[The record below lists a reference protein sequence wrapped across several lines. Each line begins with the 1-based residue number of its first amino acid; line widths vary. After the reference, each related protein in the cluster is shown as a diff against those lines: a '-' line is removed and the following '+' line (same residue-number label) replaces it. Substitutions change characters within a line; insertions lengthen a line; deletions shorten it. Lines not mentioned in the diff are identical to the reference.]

1 MSETLTRPPARV
13 AERPVTLACSG
24 VGVRFRGAV
33 GEVEA
38 LRGVDLEVRAGEIV
52 ALIGPS
58 GCGKSTLLRLAAD
71 LLSPTEGALRVV
83 GTSPRE
89 ARLARRIA
97 CVFQE
102 PALLDWRDVLGN
114 VALPLE
120 LAGVERATRLE
131 AARRAIEA
139 VGLARFIRARPY
151 ELSGGMRQR
160 VSIARAMVQSP
171 DLLLLD
177 EPFGALDQITRDRM
191 NLELLGL
198 VEASHVTT
206 ILVTHSI
213 REAVLMADRVV
224 IVSSRPGRITRIIPV
239 DEPRP
244 RRLAFRDAAEFHA
257 LVRDGTAELE
267 RGIDP

>member
-1 MSETLTRPPARV
+1 VS
-13 AERPVTLACSG
+13 
-24 VGVRFRGAV
+24 VRFRGAA
-33 GEVEA
+33 GQVEA
-38 LRGVDLEVRAGEIV
+38 LRGVDLAVQAGEILV
-52 ALIGPS
+52 LIGPP

-71 LLSPTEGALRVV
+71 LLAPTSGSVRVT
-83 GTSPRE
+83 GMSPRA

-102 PALLDWRDVLGN
+102 PALLDWRRVLGN
-114 VALPLE
+114 VELPLE
-120 LAGVERATRLE
+120 LAGVLADRRRER
-131 AARRAIEA
+131 ARRAVAA
-139 VGLARFIRARPY
+139 VGLAKFERARPY

-160 VSIARAMVQSP
+160 VAIARAMVQSP
-171 DLLLLD
+171 ELLLLD

-198 VEASHVTT
+198 VEASPVTT

-224 IVSSRPGRITRIIPV
+224 ILSGRPGRVTRARAV

-244 RRLAFRDAAEFHA
+244 RRPAFRDAPRFHA

-267 RGIDP
+267 RGIDG

>member
-1 MSETLTRPPARV
+1 MDQ
-13 AERPVTLACSG
+13 RPVTLGFSG
-24 VGVRFRGAV
+24 VSVSFRGRA

-38 LRGVDLEVRAGEIV
+38 LRGIDLAVHVGEIV

-71 LLSPTEGALRVV
+71 LLTPTAGEVRVT
-83 GTSPRE
+83 GTTPHE

-97 CVFQE
+97 CVFQDA
-102 PALLDWRDVLGN
+102 ALLDWRSVLQN

-120 LAGVERATRLE
+120 LAGTGS
-131 AARRAIEA
+131 ARRIDEARRVLAA
-139 VGLARFIRARPY
+139 VGLSRFERAHPY

-160 VSIARAMVQSP
+160 VAIARAMVQSP

-224 IVSSRPGRITRIIPV
+224 IMSSRPGRITRIMPI
-239 DEPRP
+239 DAERP
-244 RRLAFRDAAEFHA
+244 RRLAFRDSSDFHD
-257 LVRDGTAELE
+257 LVREGTAELE